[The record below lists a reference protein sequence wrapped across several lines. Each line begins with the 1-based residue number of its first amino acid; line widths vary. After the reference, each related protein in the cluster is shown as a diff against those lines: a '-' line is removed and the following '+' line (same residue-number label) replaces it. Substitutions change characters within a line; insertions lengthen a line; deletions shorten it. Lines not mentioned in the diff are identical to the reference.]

1 MDCINFW
8 AGRISPVPLTQFEV
22 VSNAEYG
29 WSDKVLTDHAFLNL
43 RNIIISE
50 WKPLLGLEL
59 LYEDAKDVEMI
70 KLKERLKELM
80 NFTRQLGVWIDKH
93 NEIKDELV
101 EIWSFDDSCFEAVMN
116 NWNSKYLYMNNQY
129 KKRLSYLKA
138 LQKAMGSVQF

>member
-1 MDCINFW
+1 MRAEEKTTW
-8 AGRISPVPLTQFEV
+8 A
-22 VSNAEYG
+22 VSYTH
-29 WSDKVLTDHAFLNL
+29 L
-43 RNIIISE
+43 
-50 WKPLLGLEL
+50 
-59 LYEDAKDVEMI
+59 DVY
-70 KLKERLKELM
+70 KRQ
-80 NFTRQLGVWIDKH
+80 QLGVWIDKH